1 MAAKTKPQF
10 DTEWLKLEPGLY
22 RMREE
27 ARNEDSHST
36 RNGWTYMR
44 AWPAGMLFQLF
55 RIHHSPTRV
64 DLGLRVPNEP
74 DYVVVGPRSDAD
86 LRRLAA
92 VLPRLVK
99 QEYSPGQALLTPDDR
114 GIIRGRHSA
123 DLRVALG
130 RLVDS
135 GKVSVADVLEA
146 LNGRGVPAMRDE
158 RGDDSE
164 DVIRRHCL

>member
-86 LRRLAA
+86 LR
-92 VLPRLVK
+92 
-99 QEYSPGQALLTPDDR
+99 
-114 GIIRGRHSA
+114 
-123 DLRVALG
+123 VALG